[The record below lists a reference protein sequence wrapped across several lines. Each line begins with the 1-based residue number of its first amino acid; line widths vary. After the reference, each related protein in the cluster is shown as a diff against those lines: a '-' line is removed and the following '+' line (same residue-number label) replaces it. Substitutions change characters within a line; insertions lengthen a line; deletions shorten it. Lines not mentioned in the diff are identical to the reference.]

1 MRTGILAAIAA
12 AFLAAAGAAWA
23 ACPPGQPK
31 GCFDLNLTPKVS
43 QDIIGVERLA
53 PQPKV
58 APASVV
64 KLPYTGP
71 TVGFSDKVR
80 RAPEIGYRW
89 SLD

>member
-1 MRTGILAAIAA
+1 MRYRNPSDCIVAA
-12 AFLAAAGAAWA
+12 
-23 ACPPGQPK
+23 
-31 GCFDLNLTPKVS
+31 DET
-43 QDIIGVERLA
+43 QDIVGGERLA

-58 APASVV
+58 APASAVTV
-64 KLPYTGP
+64 PYTGP

>member
-1 MRTGILAAIAA
+1 MRMAISAAIAA
-12 AFLAAAGAAWA
+12 AFLTAAGTASA

-31 GCFDLNLTPKVS
+31 GCANLDLTLKVS
-43 QDIIGVERLA
+43 QDIVGAEQLSPR
-53 PQPKV
+53 PKS

-64 KLPYTGP
+64 TAPYTGP
-71 TVGFSDKVR
+71 TVGFSDRVR